1 MGHATDPMQIASGL
15 SFVATAIALSSSAA
29 CMTSFVDGAYVTVE
43 PCNPALA
50 EFGVNGTADNVELL
64 LSRGAARRY
73 PLWRVFETRKNL
85 EAESKS
91 FVLCVCVCVTALRP
105 LVSGTNCVEN
115 TQSSANNERDCLPFI
130 YNDRSRNIIRCLEYR
145 ERGHCLNCEIR
156 NLDRNNKLVFFQ
168 CTIGVNVFVRRSILR
183 IENK

>member
-73 PLWRVFETRKNL
+73 RVCGAFLKRGRTSRRKV
-85 EAESKS
+85 KVS
-91 FVLCVCVCVTALRP
+91 FCVCVCVCNGLAAARFW
-105 LVSGTNCVEN
+105 
-115 TQSSANNERDCLPFI
+115 D
-130 YNDRSRNIIRCLEYR
+130 
-145 ERGHCLNCEIR
+145 
-156 NLDRNNKLVFFQ
+156 
-168 CTIGVNVFVRRSILR
+168 
-183 IENK
+183 

>member
-91 FVLCVCVCVTALRP
+91 FVLCVCVCVCNGLAAARFW
-105 LVSGTNCVEN
+105 
-115 TQSSANNERDCLPFI
+115 D
-130 YNDRSRNIIRCLEYR
+130 
-145 ERGHCLNCEIR
+145 
-156 NLDRNNKLVFFQ
+156 
-168 CTIGVNVFVRRSILR
+168 
-183 IENK
+183 